1 MSINGIQGKSN
12 EEMIQS
18 LGNEGSKVQKGKLGK
33 LEGGG
38 IVGVTYED
46 GDKFVSKREEMKG
59 GLMAEKLA
67 ERGMNALNEGFAAMD
82 GAVNTSS
89 KAEGT
94 TSVFGS
100 YKSVSD
106 FDVRELMKLLIQAF
120 STLMSTQRQADL
132 NTLEGIVTT
141 LAAKVEAMEDAKEAQ
156 YKSTLTNA
164 IGSIVAGSVSV
175 VFAAGSA
182 IASGV
187 GLARFK
193 NAASKFKSTAK
204 EASEAAQKASEE
216 AKGASE
222 AAKDTASNVA
232 KSATTID
239 MPEKVKR
246 AGEGWTIGGKAA
258 GESAGGLNQITMGIT
273 NIISAG
279 QAADKAQAEIR
290 QTTADAMLEVWR
302 KAQDQGQKST
312 ESLMQFITS
321 LLNMMQQLQQ
331 SVSATEKAVVQ
342 S

>member
-106 FDVRELMKLLIQAF
+106 FDIRELMKLLIQAF

-132 NTLEGIVTT
+132 NALEGIVTT
-141 LAAKVEAMEDAKEAQ
+141 LAAKIEAMEDAKEAQ

-187 GLARFK
+187 GLYQSNHLDPSIQNLTRKTANFDQTK
-193 NAASKFKSTAK
+193 KMENAG
-204 EASEAAQKASEE
+204 Q
-216 AKGASE
+216 
-222 AAKDTASNVA
+222 
-232 KSATTID
+232 
-239 MPEKVKR
+239 
-246 AGEGWTIGGKAA
+246 GWTIGGKAA